1 MMADNVDSDACVGS
15 KRRMTEIEESLLQQQ
30 QEPSTSLSTQEQE
43 VSKESSLTTSSAQE
57 HQEIVQDIPSPSSSK
72 KVKCSFIEPH
82 GSSIIEENKGM
93 LGCVGEDK
101 VIPSDLV
108 SWSFGCEGNSEDIAR
123 PVEMGV
129 QEQETKN
136 CIVGSVFGGEKSQG
150 EIEGTINDVK
160 TEKEEQL
167 DSAKSEVG
175 YLGAEEFDKHGA
187 SDTGDLNG
195 IEVEM
200 GSVIVEKK
208 EHFVKEK
215 TEAQTLLEAKKK
227 QLLAKLDAG
236 SIFEDKIHMEKV
248 EVIDDIALIE
258 TVPVPKTGNVGLK
271 IAERNVKKNEKQEAD
286 RKKAKRPR
294 RKGKD
299 GKKILETSNEQNKM
313 IQVRKAISIKN
324 GEAQNGGQKN
334 GDQIR
339 KYSREEMEALRFV
352 NIVDQRKLWRAIHTG
367 LGDAVVK
374 EYNDLA
380 GLKRQKNICRN
391 FDPRQI
397 FGRKEDVPGILGE
410 VSSENCENE
419 LENTEDKA
427 EHLNLLGPSRQ
438 SFGGED
444 TCTFLEE
451 EYDEDEDSDEDYAS
465 IHRPAF
471 LVEGEPDFEAGPPED
486 GLEYL
491 RRVSCGSRTG
501 VNTESHDVPYFWWE
515 AAHIPKVKVAKLD
528 KSKVHNEQSV
538 YMLQIPEIAKC
549 PENLIPLKQWEDAFL
564 ADFSVLRMFLSR
576 NESSSTEISCKLQ
589 SMAVDHEQNT
599 SSSQP
604 AESIIL
610 QNMSHRSSISD
621 SSCNYPTLSAI
632 LAMDSVA
639 RVSALKKR
647 ISLAETMSTLSKHDC
662 VWLFALCAAVDT
674 PLDAD
679 TSAALRSL
687 LRKCASLRAAKSE
700 LDDEVIMLNILATIS
715 GRYFGQSES

>member
-1 MMADNVDSDACVGS
+1 MRWVQEENDRD
-15 KRRMTEIEESLLQQQ
+15 RRKSPSATTGTLHFSLYARARG
-30 QEPSTSLSTQEQE
+30 
-43 VSKESSLTTSSAQE
+43 SKESSLTTSSAQE

-136 CIVGSVFGGEKSQG
+136 CIVVLSLVVKKAKG

-160 TEKEEQL
+160 TEKEET
-167 DSAKSEVG
+167 AGFCEKN
-175 YLGAEEFDKHGA
+175 LGGLK
-187 SDTGDLNG
+187 G
-195 IEVEM
+195 IDE
-200 GSVIVEKK
+200 SVRPS
-208 EHFVKEK
+208 
-215 TEAQTLLEAKKK
+215 L
-227 QLLAKLDAG
+227 
-236 SIFEDKIHMEKV
+236 KV

-538 YMLQIPEIAKC
+538 ICSK
-549 PENLIPLKQWEDAFL
+549 FL
-564 ADFSVLRMFLSR
+564 RL
-576 NESSSTEISCKLQ
+576 
-589 SMAVDHEQNT
+589 
-599 SSSQP
+599 P
-604 AESIIL
+604 
-610 QNMSHRSSISD
+610 
-621 SSCNYPTLSAI
+621 SA
-632 LAMDSVA
+632 
-639 RVSALKKR
+639 
-647 ISLAETMSTLSKHDC
+647 
-662 VWLFALCAAVDT
+662 
-674 PLDAD
+674 
-679 TSAALRSL
+679 
-687 LRKCASLRAAKSE
+687 RK
-700 LDDEVIMLNILATIS
+700 I
-715 GRYFGQSES
+715 

>member
-15 KRRMTEIEESLLQQQ
+15 KRRMTEIEESLLQQL
-30 QEPSTSLSTQEQE
+30 QEPSTSISTQEQE
-43 VSKESSLTTSSAQE
+43 VSKESSFTTSSAQE

-129 QEQETKN
+129 QVQETKN

-236 SIFEDKIHMEKV
+236 SIFEDKIHMEKVSAFDITAGILGGLKGIDESVRPSLKV

-380 GLKRQKNICRN
+380 GLKRQKNICIN

-397 FGRKEDVPGILGE
+397 FGRKEDVPGI
-410 VSSENCENE
+410 

-444 TCTFLEE
+444 ICTFLEE

-471 LVEGEPDFEAGPPED
+471 LVEGEPDFESGPPED

-491 RRVSCGSRTG
+491 RRVR
-501 VNTESHDVPYFWWE
+501 WE

-589 SMAVDHEQNT
+589 YMAVDHEQNT
-599 SSSQP
+599 SSPQP
-604 AESIIL
+604 AECIIL

-647 ISLAETMSTLSKHDC
+647 INLAETMSTLSKHDC